1 MRHKCFFDKGF
12 FSQCVFKKM
21 AVTRKQAEG
30 YWEKYNKDKNDV
42 LTAEEVKE
50 CLQEV
55 YETVDDQDVA
65 VSTTEIVRLLTSMSW
80 T

>member
-1 MRHKCFFDKGF
+1 
-12 FSQCVFKKM
+12 M

>member
-1 MRHKCFFDKGF
+1 MRFL
-12 FSQCVFKKM
+12 KKM

-65 VSTTEIVRLLTSMSW
+65 VSTTEIVKLSTSMSW

>member
-1 MRHKCFFDKGF
+1 
-12 FSQCVFKKM
+12 M

-65 VSTTEIVRLLTSMSW
+65 VSTTEIVKLLTSMSW

>member
-1 MRHKCFFDKGF
+1 
-12 FSQCVFKKM
+12 M

-55 YETVDDQDVA
+55 YETVDNQDVA
-65 VSTTEIVRLLTSMSW
+65 VSVILSYN
-80 T
+80 